1 MNYEGLNPEILC
13 CTYCNYRRH
22 RYANVLHLPQPIVQ
36 NSDHRAAGKS
46 LRLAAARVGAAA
58 QVEVGLQRQLGPV
71 VSEPL
76 FGGWSAFADDN
87 IQETLKLRRD

>member
-1 MNYEGLNPEILC
+1 MNHEHISIQKFYAVHIK
-13 CTYCNYRRH
+13 RH

-36 NSDHRAAGKS
+36 NSDHQAAERS
-46 LRLAAARVGAAA
+46 LRLAAAPVKAAV
-58 QVEVGLQRQLGPV
+58 QVEPGPLLGPV
-71 VSEPL
+71 ASEVL